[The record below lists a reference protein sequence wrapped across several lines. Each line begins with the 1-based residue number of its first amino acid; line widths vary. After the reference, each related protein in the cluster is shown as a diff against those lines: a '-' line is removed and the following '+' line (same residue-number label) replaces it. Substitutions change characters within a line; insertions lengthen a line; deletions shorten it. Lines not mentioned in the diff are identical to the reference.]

1 MNNLYDYLII
11 RIYKWYEGF
20 NNEPSLLTAKLLVA
34 FHQTFLVLTVVN
46 LSGLAD
52 ILSASIFKLVSICL
66 VIMFFVRLHLRYSDE
81 DFFKSLLQKWRREEE
96 RIKTIKG
103 YAISIILFLPFLFFV
118 IISLS
123 T

>member
-1 MNNLYDYLII
+1 
-11 RIYKWYEGF
+11 
-20 NNEPSLLTAKLLVA
+20 
-34 FHQTFLVLTVVN
+34 
-46 LSGLAD
+46 
-52 ILSASIFKLVSICL
+52 
-66 VIMFFVRLHLRYSDE
+66 MFFVRLHLRYSDE